1 MELENEIN
9 NDLKIEEKQN
19 NFFDTMFGKVVDNGI
34 DIGLRAILPDLIEE
48 QVIDIKN
55 ALLKNGIS
63 EGIQT
68 AVKSVL
74 DFAKSALGIVT
85 GKFENMEQVE
95 IAVGDGGLV
104 DTISSALDNATD
116 KIYEK
121 GYINSTINNI
131 IKSGKDILLDNVTQ
145 KIKEEIDEQNN
156 SIESLEKYMDNWKD
170 YYNNKNFEGMEK
182 EIEKIQEK
190 LEDVIPLEKIIK
202 EARNIETLHELIKN
216 KGQNFEITQTE
227 RELINKLS

>member
-1 MELENEIN
+1 
-9 NDLKIEEKQN
+9 
-19 NFFDTMFGKVVDNGI
+19 
-34 DIGLRAILPDLIEE
+34 
-48 QVIDIKN
+48 
-55 ALLKNGIS
+55 
-63 EGIQT
+63 
-68 AVKSVL
+68 
-74 DFAKSALGIVT
+74 
-85 GKFENMEQVE
+85 MEQVE

-145 KIKEEIDEQNN
+145 KIKEEINEQNN
-156 SIESLEKYMDNWKD
+156 SIESLEKYMDNWKE

-190 LEDVIPLEKIIK
+190 LEDIIPLENIIK
-202 EARNIETLHELIKN
+202 EARNIETLHELIKS

>member
-68 AVKSVL
+68 AVKSVS

-85 GKFENMEQVE
+85 GKFENMEQIE

-121 GYINSTINNI
+121 GYINRTINNI
-131 IKSGKDILLDNVTQ
+131 IKSGKDILLENVTQ
-145 KIKEEIDEQNN
+145 KKKKKKKKKKNNIKKKK
-156 SIESLEKYMDNWKD
+156 KYMDN
-170 YYNNKNFEGMEK
+170 
-182 EIEKIQEK
+182 
-190 LEDVIPLEKIIK
+190 
-202 EARNIETLHELIKN
+202 
-216 KGQNFEITQTE
+216 
-227 RELINKLS
+227 

>member
-68 AVKSVL
+68 AVKSVS

-85 GKFENMEQVE
+85 GKFENMEQIE

-121 GYINSTINNI
+121 GYINRTINNI
-131 IKSGKDILLDNVTQ
+131 IKSGKDILLENVTQ

-190 LEDVIPLEKIIK
+190 LEDVVPLEKIIK

-216 KGQNFEITQTE
+216 KGQSFEITQTE

>member
-85 GKFENMEQVE
+85 GKFENIEQIE

-121 GYINSTINNI
+121 GYINRTINNI
-131 IKSGKDILLDNVTQ
+131 IKSGKDILLENVTQ

-216 KGQNFEITQTE
+216 KGQSFEITQTE

>member
-85 GKFENMEQVE
+85 GKFENMEQIE

-145 KIKEEIDEQNN
+145 KIKEEINEQNN
-156 SIESLEKYMDNWKD
+156 SIESLEKYMDNWKE

-190 LEDVIPLEKIIK
+190 LEDIIPLENIIK

>member
-1 MELENEIN
+1 M
-9 NDLKIEEKQN
+9 
-19 NFFDTMFGKVVDNGI
+19 
-34 DIGLRAILPDLIEE
+34 
-48 QVIDIKN
+48 
-55 ALLKNGIS
+55 KNGIS

-68 AVKSVL
+68 AVKSVS

-85 GKFENMEQVE
+85 GKFENMEQIE

-121 GYINSTINNI
+121 GYINRTINNI
-131 IKSGKDILLDNVTQ
+131 IKSGKDILLENVTQ

-156 SIESLEKYMDNWKD
+156 SIESLEKYMDNWKE

-190 LEDVIPLEKIIK
+190 LEDIIPLENIIK

>member
-85 GKFENMEQVE
+85 GKFENMEQIE

-121 GYINSTINNI
+121 GYINRTINNI
-131 IKSGKDILLDNVTQ
+131 IKSGKDILLENVTQ

-216 KGQNFEITQTE
+216 KGQSFEITQTE